1 MIRLFVRHS
10 VADFG
15 QWKTAYD
22 DFGSERL
29 GLGVLDHGVYR
40 SLDDPTA
47 VTVWHDT
54 AVTVWH
60 DMDSEESAR
69 ALAESPR
76 LRAAMASAGV
86 VGTPTN
92 WITRPA

>member
-40 SLDDPTA
+40 SLDDPTE
-47 VTVWHDT
+47 
-54 AVTVWH
+54 VTVWH